1 VFENPTAP
9 GFVFPPLLTSSLD
22 PLFVVVGFSAMA
34 KGMMS
39 SASLEGSLK
48 FVGPSLAPVSNGV
61 GSVELRIQTTSTRQN
76 SLLFGDLYSGAAKLG
91 ERIRLSIPTLSV
103 SKPF

>member
-48 FVGPSLAPVSNGV
+48 FEGPSLAPVSKGV
-61 GSVELRIQTTSTRQN
+61 GSV
-76 SLLFGDLYSGAAKLG
+76 FFFDK
-91 ERIRLSIPTLSV
+91 
-103 SKPF
+103 